1 MSKLK
6 DKVAVVTGG
15 TSGIGYATAENFINE
30 GATVIITGRNQKTI
44 DETVAKLGNKSKGI
58 VSDAGKMADILQ
70 LAEKVKAISPNIDIL
85 FVNAGYGKFA
95 PLEMVDEIHFNEQF
109 DVLVKGTF
117 FTVQQ
122 LTPLIN
128 EGGKVIL
135 NTSVVTEKG
144 MQGASIYSA
153 AKAAVQSLSKTL
165 AAELINK
172 NIRLNA
178 VSPGPI
184 QTNFFDKT
192 GMNEEQIQGF
202 ASNVLTMVPM
212 KRFGQSSEVAK
223 VVTFLASDDSSYLLG
238 TEIYADGGM
247 VQV

>member
-1 MSKLK
+1 
-6 DKVAVVTGG
+6 
-15 TSGIGYATAENFINE
+15 
-30 GATVIITGRNQKTI
+30 
-44 DETVAKLGNKSKGI
+44 
-58 VSDAGKMADILQ
+58 MADILQ
-70 LAEKVKAISPNIDIL
+70 LAEKVKVIFPKIDIL

-178 VSPGPI
+178 VSPVPI